1 MKGAIVNWVA
11 DHWLVCLVVWSLLAT
26 CIAALWVKWIM
37 GKVSPVD
44 RCNGDCQACET
55 PCGAPFGS
63 EDAVGFHLGAVL
75 MPHAEVERQLTA
87 ALAQS
92 WDEGREFC
100 PQITRINA
108 DQFIQMP
115 RAEDSHTVFPKG
127 RWL

>member
-1 MKGAIVNWVA
+1 MKALIVTWIA
-11 DHWLVCLVVWSLLAT
+11 DHWLIALVMWCAW
-26 CIAALWVKWIM
+26 AAAWLCWARWIM

-44 RCNGDCQACET
+44 RCDGDCQACET
-55 PCGAPFGS
+55 PCGAPIGH
-63 EDAVGFHLGAVL
+63 ENADGFHLGAEL

-108 DQFIQMP
+108 DQFIPMP